1 MKEKIAIIGSGISGL
16 TAAYILSNKY
26 EVHLFEKNKRL
37 GGHTRTVLIN
47 ELSKKIPIDTGFIV
61 FNENNYPDLTNFF
74 KLLNVEYSD
83 SNMSFAV
90 SNQVSNVEYSGKN
103 LMTLFSNFK
112 NLFSLNFLKMI
123 FEIKRFYKICE
134 NLETSNID
142 NQKTL
147 EEFLHSNKFSN
158 YLINYHIMPMI
169 SSIWSSDIKDVKK
182 FPLITFI
189 EFFKNHSLFK
199 IKKRPKWKFVKGG
212 SNEYIKKIISKKL
225 FYYNT
230 NFSISKIIRD
240 KDSIKILSNN
250 KNILRFDKIVLAV
263 HANQVLSLLDNP
275 TEKETKIFSKFKYSM
290 NSAYLHCDS
299 SLMPRSRYAWSSWN
313 FLNSSSSKKFT
324 LTYWMNLLQKLPTSK
339 NYFVTINPYK
349 IPKDVIDKK
358 NFAHPIYSSE
368 TLSAQKE
375 VMQVQGLNNTY
386 FCGAYLGYGFH
397 EDGIQSSAYIA
408 NLLNCDLPWKRAK
421 NFYNRLKVNVE

>member
-1 MKEKIAIIGSGISGL
+1 
-16 TAAYILSNKY
+16 
-26 EVHLFEKNKRL
+26 
-37 GGHTRTVLIN
+37 
-47 ELSKKIPIDTGFIV
+47 
-61 FNENNYPDLTNFF
+61 
-74 KLLNVEYSD
+74 
-83 SNMSFAV
+83 
-90 SNQVSNVEYSGKN
+90 
-103 LMTLFSNFK
+103 
-112 NLFSLNFLKMI
+112 MI

-240 KDSIKILSNN
+240 KDSIKILSN
-250 KNILRFDKIVLAV
+250 
-263 HANQVLSLLDNP
+263 
-275 TEKETKIFSKFKYSM
+275 
-290 NSAYLHCDS
+290 
-299 SLMPRSRYAWSSWN
+299 
-313 FLNSSSSKKFT
+313 
-324 LTYWMNLLQKLPTSK
+324 
-339 NYFVTINPYK
+339 
-349 IPKDVIDKK
+349 KD
-358 NFAHPIYSSE
+358 
-368 TLSAQKE
+368 
-375 VMQVQGLNNTY
+375 
-386 FCGAYLGYGFH
+386 
-397 EDGIQSSAYIA
+397 
-408 NLLNCDLPWKRAK
+408 
-421 NFYNRLKVNVE
+421 